1 MKHLQKMPGGRP
13 KSKLKRS
20 PNSDINSKLSK
31 TRRRQALDKAR
42 HDGKGHGEQ
51 GHGEEGGSEISSS
64 EQGKNELGRGEQ
76 GLGEKELSGQEQS
89 DQGVEKRGGEQGF
102 REQELCQQGISDQIL
117 EDQGIGEE
125 NEKYMGGKSDSEEE
139 IELPDSEYEEEAVTV
154 KHSEPEAVSKVKS
167 DESEEQEK
175 ERISSLRQAARN
187 KQWANRYEKEQVKEA
202 VKEEKLKEKAEGSG
216 EKKAPSSQ
224 TILNWKTEMKSLL
237 PPCFEQQ
244 LTMLGFVSKSFP
256 ECSPISCE
264 KPRLC
269 DREGKS
275 SFYRNLE
282 TVKQF
287 LEPIPVKAELLLS
300 WASDLAI
307 TDYDQFKAHGLSF
320 SLESDIPVRV
330 LIWEKSEK
338 IKAEVWGNYRREDIR
353 RLTLDH
359 IITVY
364 KVSFTSD
371 S

>member
-1 MKHLQKMPGGRP
+1 M
-13 KSKLKRS
+13 
-20 PNSDINSKLSK
+20 
-31 TRRRQALDKAR
+31 
-42 HDGKGHGEQ
+42 
-51 GHGEEGGSEISSS
+51 
-64 EQGKNELGRGEQ
+64 
-76 GLGEKELSGQEQS
+76 
-89 DQGVEKRGGEQGF
+89 
-102 REQELCQQGISDQIL
+102 
-117 EDQGIGEE
+117 
-125 NEKYMGGKSDSEEE
+125 SDSEEY

-167 DESEEQEK
+167 DESEMQEK
-175 ERISSLRQAARN
+175 ERISSLRRAARN
-187 KQWANRYEKEQVKEA
+187 EQWANRYEKEQIKEA
-202 VKEEKLKEKAEGSG
+202 VKEEKQKEKAEGSG
-216 EKKAPSSQ
+216 EKKAPSSH
-224 TILNWKTEMKSLL
+224 TILNWKKEMKSLL

-287 LEPIPVKAELLLS
+287 LDPIPVKAELLLS

-307 TDYDQFKAHGLSF
+307 IDYDQFKAHGLSF

-364 KVSFTSD
+364 QVSFTSN